1 MHIELKSCKLNRLRK
16 LIVQYGIETWF
27 DKRCEFKPPLL
38 DINPNSPSLFT
49 CGYGVWLSR
58 LISEIQIKK
67 KLIDQ

>member
-38 DINPNSPSLFT
+38 DINPNSPYSHVDN
-49 CGYGVWLSR
+49 GVWLSR
-58 LISEIQIKK
+58 LINEMQIKK
-67 KLIDQ
+67 N